1 MAGKNRREPPSLSPA
16 PTRKAVLQ
24 SRVVPPPRA
33 GWVGTRVEALRTSAW
48 ETKASVVCSI
58 SVRNREVSILW
69 WFPRGEVHSLR
80 VRLGRFC
87 VDLPYR
93 GTVLVNQ
100 FWHSFLRNFA
110 IDPASLTPKQK
121 LTILR
126 VPKMFFAISY
136 LKLAGS
142 GISLTWNSGSGIS
155 IIWSSGLG
163 ITLIWNSGSGIS
175 LTWSSWFGISLI

>member
-100 FWHSFLRNFA
+100 F
-110 IDPASLTPKQK
+110 
-121 LTILR
+121 
-126 VPKMFFAISY
+126 
-136 LKLAGS
+136 
-142 GISLTWNSGSGIS
+142 
-155 IIWSSGLG
+155 
-163 ITLIWNSGSGIS
+163 
-175 LTWSSWFGISLI
+175 